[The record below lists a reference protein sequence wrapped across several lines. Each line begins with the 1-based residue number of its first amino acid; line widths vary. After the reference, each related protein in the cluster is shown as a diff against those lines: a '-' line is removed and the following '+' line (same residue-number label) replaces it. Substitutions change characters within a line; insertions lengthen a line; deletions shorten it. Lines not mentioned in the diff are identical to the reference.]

1 MAIKIQGVT
10 VIDDNQ
16 VLTLSNTSSTVSVGN
31 STVNT
36 TINST
41 SVSFNTATGTVQPAS
56 TGKSIAMAIV
66 FGG

>member
-16 VLTLSNTSSTVSVGN
+16 VLTLSNTTSTITVGN

-41 SVSFNTATGTVQPAS
+41 SISYNTATGNVQPAS
-56 TGKSIAMAIV
+56 VGKAIAMAIV